1 MPVTPRDSASR
12 SSAVPIPRPRSAR
25 STARMRSH
33 VPHVTLTPAKSTHTR
48 TSGVPATPAP
58 KHFSSATRA
67 RSYGA
72 SLARANS
79 SRRRGRSAE
88 LAGRIIAC
96 NSEVYGTALPELR
109 ANEPRAA
116 AGRWEE
122 GGLRQV
128 PESAE
133 FRRDDDQHRQ
143 LQKNGRRGRIVGD
156 RLLGS

>member
-1 MPVTPRDSASR
+1 SPMPPAASASR
-12 SSAVPIPRPRSAR
+12 SGAVLTRRPRRAR
-25 STARMRSH
+25 TPARMRSP
-33 VPHVTLTPAKSTHTR
+33 VPYVTLTPAKSPHAR

-116 AGRWEE
+116 AGRREE

-133 FRRDDDQHRQ
+133 FRRDDD
-143 LQKNGRRGRIVGD
+143 
-156 RLLGS
+156 